1 MFELIFFCFVACT
14 LFDFGINIFLFYFF
28 AVRVCIVEG
37 RGTYKK
43 TAIYCPI
50 LEQKNSNIE
59 CVIGLDRLDCLRRIH
74 KGSAHFGVFSSE
86 DLVAAQ
92 WAGVEVLVT
101 SEMRFNNGKPQKIQI
116 ASNIEIEFM

>member
-1 MFELIFFCFVACT
+1 M
-14 LFDFGINIFLFYFF
+14 
-28 AVRVCIVEG
+28 RVCVVEG

-43 TAIYCPI
+43 TTIYCPQ
-50 LEQKNSNIE
+50 LESESNIE
-59 CVIGLDRLDCLRRIH
+59 CVIGVDRLDCLRRIH

-101 SEMRFNNGKPQKIQI
+101 SEMRFNNGMLKYIG
-116 ASNIEIEFM
+116 EY